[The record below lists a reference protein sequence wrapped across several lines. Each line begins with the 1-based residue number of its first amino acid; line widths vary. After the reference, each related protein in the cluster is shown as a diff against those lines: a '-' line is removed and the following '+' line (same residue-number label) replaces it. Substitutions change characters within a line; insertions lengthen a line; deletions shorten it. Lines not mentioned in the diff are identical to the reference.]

1 MNRCNAAIKR
11 NTIMNATLPSSEPIP
26 LAYAT
31 PATASPLSASERLV
45 SLDAFR
51 GLVMILM
58 ASAGLSIPQV
68 AKAYP
73 NSAIWQRLAF
83 HTDHVAWAG
92 CGLWDLIQPCFMFM
106 VGAAIPFSLAKRQ
119 ALGQSPGR
127 MMLHALWRAVA
138 LTALGVY
145 LASSWS
151 PRTNWI
157 FSTVLA
163 QIGMGYF
170 FLFLLA
176 WARPR
181 WQLMAAMLIL
191 LAYWGA
197 FALYPAPAAGFDFAT
212 VNAKGWTP
220 QFHGFAAH
228 WEKNTNLA
236 TAFDRW
242 FLNLFPR
249 KETFVGEPGGY
260 ATLNFIPS
268 LATMIFGLLAGG
280 LLRSPASADRK
291 IKLLIGAGVI
301 GIVSGLLLDWTGLC
315 PSVKRIWTPSWT
327 LFSGGCACI
336 GLAVSYAIIDVA
348 RYRAW
353 SLPLVVV
360 GMNSI
365 AMYVMSQLMKPY
377 IRENF
382 KRHLGDGI
390 FTRPGGE
397 TFAPLVQSA
406 AILAVLWLVA
416 WWMYRRRLFLKI

>member
-1 MNRCNAAIKR
+1 
-11 NTIMNATLPSSEPIP
+11 MNAILPSSQAIP
-26 LAYAT
+26 LSSAT
-31 PATASPLSASERLV
+31 PSTAPKLAPSQRLV

-58 ASAGLSIPQV
+58 ASAGLSIPKV
-68 AKAYP
+68 AESYP

-119 ALGQSPGR
+119 ALGQSPAR

-151 PRTNWI
+151 LHTNWI

-163 QIGMGYF
+163 QIGLGYF

-181 WQLMAAMLIL
+181 LQFTAAILIL
-191 LAYWGA
+191 VAYWAA
-197 FALYPAPAAGFDFAT
+197 FASFTLEPAPSTTFGFAAL
-212 VNAKGWTP
+212 NMPGWAP
-220 QFHGFAAH
+220 QFQGFAAH
-228 WEKNTNLA
+228 WEKNINFA
-236 TAFDRW
+236 TAFDLW

-249 KETFVGEPGGY
+249 PHTFIGETGGY

-280 LLRSPASADRK
+280 LLRSPASASRK
-291 IKLLIGAGVI
+291 IKLLIAAGVI
-301 GIVSGLLLDWTGLC
+301 GIAAGWLLDRTGVC
-315 PSVKRIWTPSWT
+315 PNVKRIWTPSWT

-336 GLAVSYAIIDVA
+336 GLGFFYALIDVA

-377 IRENF
+377 IRENV
-382 KRHLGDGI
+382 KRYFGDDI

-406 AILAVLWLVA
+406 TILAVLWLIA

>member
-1 MNRCNAAIKR
+1 
-11 NTIMNATLPSSEPIP
+11 
-26 LAYAT
+26 
-31 PATASPLSASERLV
+31 
-45 SLDAFR
+45 
-51 GLVMILM
+51 
-58 ASAGLSIPQV
+58 
-68 AKAYP
+68 
-73 NSAIWQRLAF
+73 
-83 HTDHVAWAG
+83 
-92 CGLWDLIQPCFMFM
+92 M
-106 VGAAIPFSLAKRQ
+106 VGAAIPFSLAKRRAQ
-119 ALGQSPGR
+119 GQSPVR
-127 MMLHALWRAVA
+127 LSLHALWRAVA

-163 QIGMGYF
+163 QIGLGYF

-176 WARPR
+176 WARPQ
-181 WQLMAAMLIL
+181 WQLAAAMLIL
-191 LAYWGA
+191 FSYWLA
-197 FALYPAPAAGFDFAT
+197 FALYPAPATGFDFAT

-249 KETFVGEPGGY
+249 KETFTGESGGY

-280 LLRSPASADRK
+280 LLRSTASADRK

-301 GIVSGLLLDWTGLC
+301 GIAAGLLLDWTGIC

-336 GLAVSYAIIDVA
+336 GLAFFYVIIDVA

-390 FTRPGGE
+390 FSMPGGE

-406 AILAVLWLVA
+406 TILAVLWLVA
-416 WWMYRRRLFLKI
+416 FWMYRRRLFLKI